1 MNQEIQIP
9 NPQWQLPTP
18 DRDLISAVRPPAS
31 ECWVPSTFCLLAT
44 ACCLLLF
51 TPGCMVGPNYQRP
64 TAPVP
69 AAFKEAPTASPDEI
83 NRWKPAQ
90 PNEEAAKGK
99 WWEIYNDPDLNAL
112 EDQVNISNQNVLMA
126 EAQFR
131 AAADAVRIAR
141 SALYPTI
148 TTAPSYARS
157 EASGTLYNVSAGNLT
172 GGQRNI
178 FALPF
183 SLSYTVDL
191 WGSIRRSV
199 RAGVA
204 TAQASFAQLQNA
216 RLSYQ
221 ASLAEDYFELHGT
234 DGNID
239 LLQTTVKSYEDYLK
253 LTQDRFNAGVASGA
267 DVAQAQTQ
275 LETARA
281 QLIDYGVA
289 RAQFEHAI
297 AILTGKPPSDISIL
311 QSPIKILPPPVPV
324 GVPSTLLERRPDIA
338 TAERQMASQ
347 NEQIGIAKAAYYPS
361 LTLSATGGL
370 EGGQAYNLLT
380 SASRFWSVGPTFDYT
395 IFDAGKRRATLAQ
408 ARDTYDATVA
418 NYRQTVLTGF
428 QQVED
433 NLAAL
438 RVLENEASA
447 EDAAVR
453 AAQDALNISTYQYKA
468 GTVDYL
474 TVITEQGILLSDQV
488 QAVNILTRRMTASV
502 LLVEALGGGWNTS
515 TLPSA
520 NDLEHGK

>member
-1 MNQEIQIP
+1 MP
-9 NPQWQLPTP
+9 TAVCRLHYAHCSLPAAYCLLP
-18 DRDLISAVRPPAS
+18 IA
-31 ECWVPSTFCLLAT
+31 FCLLFT
-44 ACCLLLF
+44 A
-51 TPGCMVGPNYQRP
+51 CMVGPNYQRP
-64 TAPVP
+64 SASVP
-69 AAFKEAPTASPDEI
+69 AAFKEPPTDNADEI

-90 PNEEAAKGK
+90 PNEEAARGK
-99 WWEIYNDPDLNAL
+99 WWEIYNEPDLNAL
-112 EDQVNISNQNVLMA
+112 EEQVNISNQNVLLA

-131 AAADAVRIAR
+131 EAADAVRIAR

-157 EASGTLYNVSAGNLT
+157 EQSGTLYNVSAGNLT

-191 WGSIRRSV
+191 WGSIRRNV

-204 TAQASFAQLQNA
+204 TAQATFAQLQNA

-221 ASLAEDYFELHGT
+221 VALAEDYFELQGT
-234 DGNID
+234 DGAEQ
-239 LLQTTVKSYEDYLK
+239 LLQTTVKSYQDYLK
-253 LTQDRFNAGVASGA
+253 LTQDRFSAGVASGA

-275 LETARA
+275 VKTAQA

-289 RAQFEHAI
+289 RAQLEHAI
-297 AILTGKPPSDISIL
+297 AVLTGKPPAEVSIT
-311 QSPIKILPPPVPV
+311 QSAIKIVPPPVPV

-338 TAERQMASQ
+338 AAEREMASE

-361 LTLSATGGL
+361 LTLNASGGF
-370 EGGQAYNLLT
+370 EGGQAYNFLT
-380 SASRFWSVGPTFDYT
+380 WPARFWSIGPTFNYT
-395 IFDAGKRRATLAQ
+395 IFDAGRRRAQVELARN
-408 ARDTYDATVA
+408 AYDATVA

-438 RVLENEASA
+438 RVLENEAAA
-447 EDAAVR
+447 EDEAVR

-474 TVITEQGILLSDQV
+474 TVITEQAILLNDQV
-488 QAVNILTRRMTASV
+488 QAVNILTRRMTASA
-502 LLVEALGGGWNTS
+502 LLVEALGGGWNSS
-515 TLPSA
+515 TLPTA